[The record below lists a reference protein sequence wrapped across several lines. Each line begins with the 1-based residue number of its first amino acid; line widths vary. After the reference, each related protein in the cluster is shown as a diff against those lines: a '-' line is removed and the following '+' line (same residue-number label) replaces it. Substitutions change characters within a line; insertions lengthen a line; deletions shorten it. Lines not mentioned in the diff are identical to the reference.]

1 MQEYPQTP
9 IPGGQTPVSQ
19 PVGQQGAAQPA
30 PQPVPPSPPR
40 QAPQQLQPVPPA
52 PAQPP
57 RPQPVPPAAPQQPRV
72 RYTYTHAAPPI
83 PQKKGRPMPQPTVSP
98 APQRVYSYQQ
108 PRQPVLRP
116 MTAQPQQAPITY
128 KMVKKKSKAP
138 LVLGIVFAA
147 GSLLLGVQLW
157 PGWPSLVSAAVC
169 GAIAFAVAWL
179 LTRNKQVAVPVTQEE
194 LARME
199 AERRAAQE
207 QEEKAR
213 QEAAEEASVIP
224 PEAREYLRQMRQAD
238 IAIQDE
244 AVSEKIRKLEAR
256 TSQIFQ
262 VVSENPEKL
271 PEIRKFMSY
280 YLPTLV
286 KLLRSYDHLEEQ
298 GVEGDNIRRTM
309 QEIERILDTVVE
321 AFDKQLDN
329 LFETEA
335 LDISSDIHVLETMLS
350 QEGLIQQDFFKQNPQ
365 PAPSDEGQTPS

>member
-9 IPGGQTPVSQ
+9 IPGGQPPVSQ
-19 PVGQQGAAQPA
+19 PNAQQGAAQPV
-30 PQPVPPSPPR
+30 PQPIPPSPPR
-40 QAPQQLQPVPPA
+40 QAPQQPQPVPPA

-83 PQKKGRPMPQPTVSP
+83 PQKKGRPMPQPAVSP

-108 PRQPVLRP
+108 PRQTVLRP

-138 LVLGIVFAA
+138 LVLGIVFGVA
-147 GSLLLGVQLW
+147 GFLFFSILLGW
-157 PGWPSLVSAAVC
+157 TSLAFGAVT
-169 GAIAFAVAWL
+169 GGIVYAVARL

-213 QEAAEEASVIP
+213 QEAAEAASVIP
-224 PEAREYLRQMRQAD
+224 REAREYLRQMQQAD

-271 PEIRKFMSY
+271 PEIRKFMNY

-350 QEGLIQQDFFKQNPQ
+350 QEGLIQQDFFRQNPP
-365 PAPSDEGQTPS
+365 PAPSDKGQTPS